1 MHGTYL
7 CSLHTSQ
14 KIIKKSDTTNE
25 LGQSSISLGLTY
37 YSGRVHL
44 HLCERIRKVE
54 EIGKFIRRYSRLSSE
69 GRTNSSELSFHFS
82 EVSFHSSEVLFRPS
96 VGSFRF
102 LVSYWGNSSGVI
114 GLSEDAVAT
123 IALHSQA
130 QSSYSKVVVKRS

>member
-1 MHGTYL
+1 MYGTYL

-44 HLCERIRKVE
+44 HLCETIRKVE

-69 GRTNSSELSFHFS
+69 GRTNSSEL
-82 EVSFHSSEVLFRPS
+82 SFHSSEVLFRPS